1 MPPAGGWVYV
11 STYHRQLLGVV
22 NYPSCVRRSHLL
34 ISGRLWLAPLDL
46 FLAVV
51 IVGFSIVRI
60 LISRRSVAVVS
71 RGLIVFDTSYTFDQV
86 LERELQW
93 AMTARD
99 CDGLFHHV
107 WSVNPVVGADGSTC
121 GSRPLRVRELS
132 DSHTVV
138 EAHLSTGLKWKK
150 VPFTGFALSQ
160 CQLLK
165 DLARLVASGQ
175 VSAVRVG
182 DPYYLGLLGFLVAK
196 RGGIPL
202 TLRIGADYDAA
213 YEKTGLPAY
222 PRLLR
227 SRRLEKRI
235 EHFVLRQADL
245 IVVPNLAYQSF
256 AVSNGV
262 KPDDCVVVPFG
273 GLLHPSH
280 FSEPEDRRGVRT
292 EIDPSQGPLIVS
304 VMRLEPVKNAVDLV
318 DVLEIVHR
326 ERPDVVCVVVGDGS
340 QRQEILTRI
349 GLLKL
354 EDSLLLVGNKSQSWI
369 GSLLADADVV
379 VAPMM
384 GRALVEAALS
394 GTPIVAYDVDWHSEF
409 VSADVTG
416 VLVPSGDCEAMA
428 SAVLRMLDNPENA
441 MTLGDR
447 ARRVAMETMSREVVG
462 RIERKAWMRVLPL
475 TGASPLG
482 TGHNEDDR
490 EGLGESGW

>member
-1 MPPAGGWVYV
+1 MPPDGGWVHV

-60 LISRRSVAVVS
+60 LISRRSIAVVS

-132 DSHTVV
+132 ESHTVV

-150 VPFTGFALSQ
+150 IPFTGFALSQ
-160 CQLLK
+160 SRLLK
-165 DLARLVASGQ
+165 DLVRLVASGQ

-182 DPYYLGLLGFLVAK
+182 DPYYLGLLGFLVAR

-235 EHFVLRQADL
+235 EHFILRHAHL

-256 AVSNGV
+256 AVSNGAR
-262 KPDDCVVVPFG
+262 PDDCVVVPFG
-273 GLLHPSH
+273 GLLHPNH
-280 FSEPEDRRGVRT
+280 FSEPEDRPGVRT
-292 EIDPSQGPLIVS
+292 EVDLSQGPLIVS
-304 VMRLEPVKNAVDLV
+304 VMRLEPVKNAMDLV

-326 ERPDVVCVVVGDGS
+326 ERPDVVCVVAGDGS
-340 QRQEILTRI
+340 QRQEILARI
-349 GLLKL
+349 ELLKL

-369 GSLLADADVV
+369 ASLLADADVV

-409 VSADVTG
+409 VSANVTG
-416 VLVPSGDCEAMA
+416 VLVASGDCEAMA
-428 SAVLRMLDNPENA
+428 SAVLRMLDSPGDA
-441 MTLGDR
+441 ITLGDR
-447 ARRVAMETMSREVVG
+447 ARRVAMDTMSREVVG
-462 RIERKAWMRVLPL
+462 QIERAAWMRVLPL
-475 TGASPLG
+475 TCAGPLG
-482 TGHNEDDR
+482 SDHNEGDR
-490 EGLGESGW
+490 EFSEEAGW